1 MANEKK
7 FCDPPYAKF
16 YDVSYLIFYYVKFS
30 LYSLNR
36 KKKDTNL
43 DKLYTKIKLIL
54 YNEIK
59 NINPKI
65 KKKIFDN
72 EYDDKL
78 YQKMKTY
85 FVYDLIKKKI
95 SKMKLQ
101 KGESSESEDKFELT
115 DIDEAELKIS
125 KADKPEKLKV
135 KKEFMIV
142 LTDSNCLKRIEVVKF
157 RQTDED
163 ER

>member
-85 FVYDLIKKKI
+85 FEQEFEKVLLKSASDKIIKFCKNLANIDI
-95 SKMKLQ
+95 SKTLKN
-101 KGESSESEDKFELT
+101 ELYCYFGIT
-115 DIDEAELKIS
+115 MEGKND
-125 KADKPEKLKV
+125 
-135 KKEFMIV
+135 
-142 LTDSNCLKRIEVVKF
+142 
-157 RQTDED
+157 
-163 ER
+163 